1 MPERTSGGRVT
12 VREVHDAGDPAFP
25 VAHKLL
31 RTTFPRAEMLPMRD
45 WRVAMRERGMGL
57 WTDLAWHLLV
67 AERDGQV
74 IGAASG
80 SYLGNV
86 NVGIIGYIAMRPDV
100 RSAGVGPRLRRRLR
114 RAFEQDAARIAGKP
128 LEAILGEVRSDN
140 PWLRHLVRREHAIA
154 LDFPYIQP
162 SLGRKKEDVSLV
174 LYYQPIARQRSS
186 LSTAELRRLL
196 YTIWRRTY
204 RVARP
209 LSKPAFRKML
219 GSLEGRRRIG
229 QMRLPVRGGR

>member
-1 MPERTSGGRVT
+1 MPDRKEGGRVT
-12 VREVHDAGDPAFP
+12 VREVQDAGDPAFP
-25 VAHKLL
+25 EAHKLL

-45 WRVAMRERGMGL
+45 WRIAMRERGMGL

-86 NVGIIGYIAMRPDV
+86 NVGIVGYIAMRPDV

-114 RAFEQDAARIAGKP
+114 RAFEQDARRIAGRP
-128 LEAILGEVRSDN
+128 LEAIVGEVRSDN
-140 PWLRHLVRREHAIA
+140 PWLRHLVRREQAIA
-154 LDFPYIQP
+154 LDFSYFQP
-162 SLGRKKEDVSLV
+162 SLGGRKKDVSLV
-174 LYYQPIARQRSS
+174 LYYQPLARHRSS
-186 LSTAELRRLL
+186 LSAAELRRLL
-196 YTIWRRTY
+196 YTMWRRTY

-209 LSKPAFRKML
+209 LTKPVFRRML
-219 GSLEGRRRIG
+219 DSLKGRRRIG
-229 QMRLPVRGGR
+229 QMRLPA

>member
-1 MPERTSGGRVT
+1 MPDRARKGRVT

-31 RTTFPRAEMLPMRD
+31 RTTFPRAEMLPVRD
-45 WRVAMRERGMGL
+45 WRIAMRERRMGL

-67 AERDGQV
+67 AERDGEV
-74 IGAASG
+74 LGAASG

-86 NVGIIGYIAMRPDV
+86 NVGIVGYIAMRPDV

-114 RAFEQDAARIAGKP
+114 RAFEQDARRIAGRP
-128 LEAILGEVRSDN
+128 LEAIVGEVRSDN
-140 PWLRHLVRREHAIA
+140 PWLRHLVRREQAIA
-154 LDFPYIQP
+154 LDFSYFQP
-162 SLGRKKEDVSLV
+162 SLGGRKKDVSLV

-186 LSTAELRRLL
+186 VSAAELRRLL
-196 YTIWRRTY
+196 YTMWRRTY
-204 RVARP
+204 REPRP

-219 GSLEGRRRIG
+219 ASLKGRRRIG
-229 QMRLPVRGGR
+229 QRRLPA